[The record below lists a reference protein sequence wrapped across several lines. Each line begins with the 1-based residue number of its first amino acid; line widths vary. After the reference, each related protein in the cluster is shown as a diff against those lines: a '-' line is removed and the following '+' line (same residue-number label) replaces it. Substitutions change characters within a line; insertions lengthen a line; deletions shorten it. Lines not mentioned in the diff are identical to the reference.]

1 MLSEPGFYKNG
12 EFGIRIEDI
21 VQIVPAEIENDFG
34 GRGALTFQTVT
45 MCPIQ
50 TAMINPKLLSEK
62 EVSHKPFSG
71 RPETHFSFLFVSQKT
86 HLNDYHTTVRKT
98 LTPLLGDDEYTII
111 WLNKETQPI

>member
-1 MLSEPGFYKNG
+1 MRILSEPGFYKNG

-62 EVSHKPFSG
+62 EVSHNPFCG
-71 RPETHFSFLFVSQKT
+71 RPETHFSFCLAENSLERLPYNRQENA
-86 HLNDYHTTVRKT
+86 HAIARRR
-98 LTPLLGDDEYTII
+98 
-111 WLNKETQPI
+111 